1 MTAARRT
8 SCAPLAVLRTRTLAV
23 SLAVGLCSLV
33 LAGCGDPV
41 DTASMAQIGGERFEE
56 IRFDELYRPA
66 NAVSKTRTRVDRVQ
80 SEALSLEGASPESV
94 VNAYAQVLTEQ
105 GWEQVQA
112 PQGKRNQT
120 WFGAWTR
127 LGRNVVVTA
136 QFGDPAEEGA
146 APPVDFTLAFQRPTA
161 NDQIT
166 GVNNDP
172 ITEG

>member
-1 MTAARRT
+1 MSR
-8 SCAPLAVLRTRTLAV
+8 APLAAVGTRSLAV
-23 SLAVGLCSLV
+23 SLAVGLGAVL

-41 DTASMAQIGGERFEE
+41 DTDAMVRIGGERFEE
-56 IRFDELYRPA
+56 IRFDELYRPP
-66 NAVSKTRTRVDRVQ
+66 NAVSKQRTSVDRVQ
-80 SEALSLEGASPESV
+80 TELLSLEGASPESV
-94 VNAYAQVLTEQ
+94 VNAYDEVLIEQ
-105 GWEQVQA
+105 GWKELQEPQV
-112 PQGKRNQT
+112 KRDQS

-136 QFGDPAEEGA
+136 EFGAPAEEGA

-172 ITEG
+172 IAEG